1 MVYKDPTKTRDHMR
15 KWRAANPER
24 AKAQSRKDAARARE
38 RKQAWRKNKGH
49 PASQQDGPLDGL

>member
-49 PASQQDGPLDGL
+49 PASQQDGP